1 VVDYYFKK
9 NLFRGVKMSEVKT
22 KKHEFQAEVKQLL
35 DIVVHSLY
43 TDREI
48 FLRELVSNASDALEK
63 LRYIKLTEKDLFD
76 DNLPLEIDIKTEEDK
91 IIITDFGVG
100 MTREELIENLGT
112 IAHSGSRKFV
122 ESLKKGDKVDENLIG
137 QFGVGFYSVFM
148 VADRVEVFT
157 HGWRKDDEHLVWRS
171 DGSGTY
177 EIEETTGLRRGTRI
191 VVYLKE
197 AEKEYS
203 GSERVQQVL
212 NQYSSFVQ
220 FPIKLN
226 GEQINKVEAI
236 WLRNKNEIT
245 EEEYKDFYKFQADA
259 FDEPLYTFHL
269 KSDAPIDINSVLF
282 VPRSNPEFLGF
293 GRMDIGV
300 SLYCRKV
307 LIDSKPK
314 GLLPDWLR
322 FLKGVVDSADFPLN
336 ISRESMQDSK
346 LARNLNKVITKRF
359 LGFLEDKFKEDA
371 DGYRDFFKNFGNFL
385 KEGAASDQNYR
396 EQLLELLMF
405 ESSKTGDD
413 RMTSLKDYVT
423 RMKEKQ
429 TEIYYV
435 FGSTRNSIEKGP
447 HLEAFVENDLEVLYL
462 YQPIDEFLMNS
473 IQQYDNKRIVSVD
486 NADVS
491 LESFVI
497 ESEEEVLPGEDAI
510 ALCDWMKQKLGDRV
524 EDISVSKR
532 LVKSPAVALN
542 ADERMTQNM
551 RRIMKA
557 INKEMGS
564 EMKIKLE
571 INPTH
576 SLIKN
581 LSELRKKDEELAKLI
596 TEQIYDNSLLAAG
609 FMEDPRS
616 IAGRNYQL
624 LERLSTI

>member
-1 VVDYYFKK
+1 
-9 NLFRGVKMSEVKT
+9 MSEVKT

-48 FLRELVSNASDALEK
+48 FLRELVSNSSDALEK
-63 LRYIKLTEKDLFD
+63 LRYIKLTEKDIFD
-76 DNLPLEIDIKTEEDK
+76 DNLPLEIDIKTEENK
-91 IIITDFGVG
+91 VIITDYGIG
-100 MTREELIENLGT
+100 MTRQELIENLGT
-112 IAHSGSRKFV
+112 IAHSGSKKFV
-122 ESLKKGDKVDENLIG
+122 ESIKKGDSIDENLIG

-148 VADRVEVFT
+148 VADKVEVLT
-157 HGWRKDDEHLVWRS
+157 HGWRKDDEHLIWRS
-171 DGSGTY
+171 DGSGTF
-177 EIEETTGLRRGTRI
+177 EIEETTGLRRGTKII
-191 VVYLKE
+191 VHLKDE
-197 AEKEYS
+197 EKEYS
-203 GSERVQQVL
+203 NSDRIEQVL

-236 WLRNKNEIT
+236 WLRNKKEIE
-245 EEEYKDFYKFQADA
+245 EEEYRDFYKFQADA

-282 VPRSNPEFLGF
+282 VPGNNPEFLGF
-293 GRMDIGV
+293 GRMETGV

-307 LIDSKPK
+307 LIDSGPK

-346 LARNLNKVITKRF
+346 LARNLNKVLTKRF
-359 LGFLEDKFKEDA
+359 LSFLEEKSKEDPEK
-371 DGYRDFFKNFGNFL
+371 YVDFFRKFGNFL
-385 KEGAASDQNYR
+385 KEGAASDHDYR
-396 EQLLELLMF
+396 EQLLELLRF
-405 ESSKTGDD
+405 ASSGTDSDK
-413 RMTSLKDYVT
+413 MTSLKDYVS

-429 TEIYYV
+429 TEIYYI
-435 FGSTRNSIEKGP
+435 FGSTTESIERSP
-447 HLEAFVENDLEVLYL
+447 HLEAFKENDLEVLYL

-473 IQQYDNKRIVSVD
+473 IQQYDKKKIVFID
-486 NADVS
+486 NANVS
-491 LESFVI
+491 LESFEVRH
-497 ESEEEVLPGEDAI
+497 EGEELPAEEAAD
-510 ALCDWMKQKLGDRV
+510 LCKWMKDKLGDRV
-524 EDISVSKR
+524 QDITVSKR

-542 ADERMTQNM
+542 ADEQMTQNM

-557 INKEMGS
+557 INQDMEA
-564 EMKIKLE
+564 EMKVNLE

-576 SLIKN
+576 NLIRN
-581 LSELRKKDEELAKLI
+581 LNELRKSNEELAVLI

-616 IAGRNYQL
+616 ITGRIYQI
-624 LERLSTI
+624 LERLSAN